1 MSPAG
6 AAHRAVKRELLVR
19 FLDSAVPVLL
29 HGARFT
35 YAEGYAV
42 AHHGGEPSAVA
53 ALRVLSEF
61 TDRLRGRRVT
71 VVLVGADPDASGL
84 LDRVTAVRDELGL
97 PAQVGIDVAAGGCDE
112 ALLPALRQAG
122 AFGAPIIAYLDAAGA
137 GPPGRGTS
145 AGLAGQG
152 TSAGPAGEGTSAGPG
167 YDTVAALAAGRR
179 ADVLIALDP
188 ATLARGEHLFGPT
201 PGASGAGGD
210 ADQRKADRRYA
221 DLVTRYRE
229 ALRRIGLS
237 QVTHAELV
245 DGSGYAQLIFFA
257 TASDRSFDHFKDAL
271 WAVDEFAGV
280 RYRDPRDPEH
290 TLLDISLD
298 PHLGPLRRALLERVR
313 GGGERPAAELRDY
326 TRAETMYRAEDAF
339 PALAGLISAGRLE
352 RQPQRGRLTPSTVVR
367 AC

>member
-1 MSPAG
+1 MGPAG

-137 GPPGRGTS
+137 GPPG
-145 AGLAGQG
+145 QG

-201 PGASGAGGD
+201 PGASGAGGAGGD